1 MKRWIA
7 TLLTDVRLQGR
18 NGFYVAAAFTV
29 VVMVVLLRQIPPAG
43 RLAALPVVLL
53 GELLIN
59 CFYFVAGQV
68 LLEKGEGTLEAQVV
82 TPLRPAE
89 YLAAKVV
96 SLTALSL
103 VEVAAIVALGVGL
116 DAVRSWPALV
126 ASVLWM
132 GPLLVLAGF
141 LTVSRF
147 DTINEFLFPSA
158 LVLFALVLPLFSAP
172 GLLPGSW
179 VYAHPVQPSLT
190 LLTAAFAPVK
200 AWELVYALAYGAA
213 AIAAVFY
220 LALAAFHR
228 FVVVKPGAHA

>member
-7 TLLTDVRLQGR
+7 TLLTDVRLQRR

-96 SLTALSL
+96 SLTGLSL

-116 DAVRSWPALV
+116 DAVRSWPALA
-126 ASVLWM
+126 ASVLLM

-158 LVLFALVLPLFSAP
+158 LVLFVLVLPLFSAP

-190 LLTAAFAPVK
+190 WLTAAFAPVK
-200 AWELVYALAYGAA
+200 AWELVYGLIYGAA
-213 AIAAVFY
+213 AIAAAFY